1 MEENQYLLEMKGICK
16 SFPRVIANDHIDLEI
31 HKGRVHVYN
40 LIRRKTAVFLK
51 I

>member
-31 HKGRVHVYN
+31 HKGRVHAIIGEN
-40 LIRRKTAVFLK
+40 GADLSA
-51 I
+51 